1 MNCFVLTDNERS
13 LVIDPG
19 MDHEMCLQ
27 AVRIGLAELGV
38 NLEKTDFFITHH
50 HLDHFGLIG
59 RLMKKGSMIYAS
71 GAEALSV
78 EKIASRAILPILARL
93 LRAMGFP
100 EEDPEEVLPELLGDE
115 YRLVNQWPFCCL
127 EDGAVI
133 ERGGRRF
140 RCIVAPGHSPGH
152 MCLHQADSSL
162 LIAGDVFSPVLQFF
176 SGAGNPLRDQLDSF
190 AELRSLEPRVVLPGH
205 GERSRT
211 RQKQRNDSKRISGT
225 GARAS
230 QTPFGAAAWMP
241 TRRRPVL
248 PPAPETRKSG
258 RPCQPYSSSSRP
270 GIALPTC
277 CSLKPRAYSKRRRT
291 PKGWSTRCVTRGDV
305 SDAECPVILSGTG
318 SPREILRPVGRPYG
332 RGK

>member
-1 MNCFVLTDNERS
+1 MIEKVVEGIYKIKVPLPIPVVGSMNCFVLTDNERS

-205 GERSRT
+205 GEAIANAAETTERLEAHFRDRSESITNALRGGSLDAYQT
-211 RQKQRNDSKRISGT
+211 ASRVAP
-225 GARAS
+225 GARN
-230 QTPFGAAAWMP
+230 
-241 TRRRPVL
+241 
-248 PPAPETRKSG
+248 PEEWAT
-258 RPCQPYSSSSRP
+258 
-270 GIALPTC
+270 LPTILKFLAARDC
-277 CSLKPRAYSKRRRT
+277 FAHLLQLEAEGLLKKETHAERMVYSLCDKRRR
-291 PKGWSTRCVTRGDV
+291 
-305 SDAECPVILSGTG
+305 
-318 SPREILRPVGRPYG
+318 VGC
-332 RGK
+332 